1 MALALFTVAM
11 ADASSSQAKTK
22 SMEDSDDEPE
32 QLQYKVILLGDGAVG
47 KTSIAMRFT
56 EDHFAKQY
64 KQTIGLD
71 FFIKRLVLPG
81 DVQVA
86 LQIWDIGGQTIGGK
100 MIGNYIYGAQAVLL
114 CYDVT
119 NYSSFANLE
128 DWFRLVR
135 RTFSGGAT
143 MPYLALVGNKM
154 DLNHM
159 RGVKLE
165 KHTQFADEN
174 DMASFFMS
182 AKTGDSVA
190 QCFYRVASELSGVV
204 LTKPELEVASKVVK
218 AQIINHP
225 QHADDAP
232 PMPEPQRHK
241 KKGGC
246 VVS

>member
-1 MALALFTVAM
+1 
-11 ADASSSQAKTK
+11 
-22 SMEDSDDEPE
+22 
-32 QLQYKVILLGDGAVG
+32 
-47 KTSIAMRFT
+47 
-56 EDHFAKQY
+56 
-64 KQTIGLD
+64 
-71 FFIKRLVLPG
+71 
-81 DVQVA
+81 
-86 LQIWDIGGQTIGGK
+86 
-100 MIGNYIYGAQAVLL
+100 
-114 CYDVT
+114 
-119 NYSSFANLE
+119 
-128 DWFRLVR
+128 
-135 RTFSGGAT
+135 
-143 MPYLALVGNKM
+143 
-154 DLNHM
+154 M

>member
-1 MALALFTVAM
+1 M
-11 ADASSSQAKTK
+11 ADAASSQAKTK

>member
-1 MALALFTVAM
+1 MN
-11 ADASSSQAKTK
+11 
-22 SMEDSDDEPE
+22 
-32 QLQYKVILLGDGAVG
+32 
-47 KTSIAMRFT
+47 
-56 EDHFAKQY
+56 
-64 KQTIGLD
+64 
-71 FFIKRLVLPG
+71 
-81 DVQVA
+81 VA
-86 LQIWDIGGQTIGGK
+86 LQIWDIGGQSIGSK